1 VQTLRAGLQH
11 APVRRR
17 QIRFDTTKPDGTPH
31 KLMDVSRL
39 ADMGWRASI
48 ELEEGLQDAYAWFL
62 AHEGELRGNEAH

>member
-1 VQTLRAGLQH
+1 
-11 APVRRR
+11 
-17 QIRFDTTKPDGTPH
+17 
-31 KLMDVSRL
+31 MDVSRL